1 MVTQKDVAELA
12 GVSFIT
18 VSRVIN
24 GETNVKEQTR
34 RKVQEAIDKLGYAP
48 SFAGQVLNSG
58 RCNTIAILTP
68 IPFYQSMRTF
78 YLMQLISGIEA
89 GCRKNHLDLLLGFA
103 PEAGTDSTYDYLRP
117 YRQKKVDGIIYVGLK
132 QIPEEM
138 IRELEVRKLPCVV
151 IGDRPESD
159 LVSWVDTD
167 NYDAGYNTV
176 KNIWDHGHRKIAFVG
191 LRKEVFN
198 ANVIDRERG
207 FIQALR
213 DLGADYD
220 LEDYIIRTD
229 FDSPDLNVEVREK
242 LRSFK
247 EKPTAIFC
255 CTDSF
260 VPATVRGI
268 RELGLKVPEDI
279 SIVGFD
285 GFINSTYFEL
295 NTATNPQPLKEMGEK
310 AMEILLHKI
319 KKPSSE
325 KETAVMKVPFQ
336 EGESLINV
344 VHHERR
350 HRGWRR

>member
-1 MVTQKDVAELA
+1 MVTQKDVAQLA

-24 GETNVKEQTR
+24 GESNVKEETR
-34 RKVQEAIDKLGYAP
+34 RKVQEAIDRLGYAP

-89 GCRKNHLDLLLGFA
+89 VCRKNHIDLLMGFA

-132 QIPEEM
+132 QIPQEM
-138 IRELEVRKLPCVV
+138 LDELKIRKLPCVV
-151 IGDRPESD
+151 IGDRPESE
-159 LVSWVDTD
+159 LISWVDTD
-167 NYDAGYNTV
+167 NFDAGYNSV
-176 KNIWDHGHRKIAFVG
+176 KNIWEYGHRKIAFVG
-191 LRKEVFN
+191 LKKEIFN
-198 ANVIDRERG
+198 SNVNDREEG
-207 FIQALR
+207 FVQALK
-213 DLGADYD
+213 DFGADYNP
-220 LEDYIIRTD
+220 EDYIIRTN
-229 FDSPDLNVEVREK
+229 FDSPELHEDVKEK
-242 LRSFK
+242 LRDMA

-255 CTDSF
+255 CTDSC
-260 VPATVRGI
+260 VPGTVRGL
-268 RELGLKVPEDI
+268 REMGLRVPEDV

-310 AMEILLHKI
+310 AMEILLNKI
-319 KKPSSE
+319 KNPSAE
-325 KETAVMKVPFQ
+325 KTTAILKVPFQ
-336 EGESLINV
+336 QGDSLV
-344 VHHERR
+344 RK
-350 HRGWRR
+350 

>member
-24 GETNVKEQTR
+24 GETNVKEETR

-78 YLMQLISGIEA
+78 YLMHLISGIEA
-89 GCRKNHLDLLLGFA
+89 GCRRNNIDLLMGFA

-138 IRELEVRKLPCVV
+138 MQELKIRKLPCVV
-151 IGDRPESD
+151 IGDRPESE

-167 NYDAGYNTV
+167 NFNAGYNSV
-176 KNIWDHGHRKIAFVG
+176 KNIWEHGHRKIAFVG
-191 LRKEVFN
+191 LKEEIYN
-198 ANVIDRERG
+198 ANVLDREKG
-207 FIQALR
+207 FIKALK
-213 DLGADYD
+213 DFGAEYNP
-220 LEDYIIRTD
+220 EDYIIRSD
-229 FDSPDLNVEVREK
+229 FDSPELHKDVIEK
-242 LRSFK
+242 LK
-247 EKPTAIFC
+247 TLPELPTAIFC
-255 CTDSF
+255 CTDSC
-260 VPATVRGI
+260 VPGTVKGI
-268 RELGLKVPEDI
+268 REMGLKVPEDI

-285 GFINSTYFEL
+285 GFINSTYYEL

-310 AMEILLHKI
+310 AIEILLDKI
-319 KKPSSE
+319 KNPASE
-325 KETAVMKVPFQ
+325 KQTAILDVPFQ
-336 EGESLINV
+336 PGSSLI
-344 VHHERR
+344 RI
-350 HRGWRR
+350 